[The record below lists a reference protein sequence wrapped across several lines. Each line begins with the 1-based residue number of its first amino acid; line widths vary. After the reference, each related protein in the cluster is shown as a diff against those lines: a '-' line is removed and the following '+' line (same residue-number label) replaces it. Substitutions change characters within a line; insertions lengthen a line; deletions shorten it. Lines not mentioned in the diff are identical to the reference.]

1 MTKYQNTPM
10 FYQEIQYQN
19 NVEKYKKFKEE
30 YDDVHIKG
38 TIDMPFT
45 NDEFNLI
52 LSVGDFNGL
61 LLNSYV
67 IYNDSVHKITGQIH
81 DSYLLEKIAC

>member
-1 MTKYQNTPM
+1 MTKYENTPM
-10 FYQEIQYQN
+10 FYQQIEYLN
-19 NVEKYKKFKEE
+19 NVEKYEKFKEE
-30 YDDVHIKG
+30 YDVVNIKG

-52 LSVGDFNGL
+52 LSVGDFNRL

-67 IYNDSVHKITGQIH
+67 IYHDSVHKITGQIH
-81 DSYLLEKIAC
+81 DSYQLEKIAC